1 MNKAPVLIEGYAS
14 LFGVPDL
21 AGDIVRAGAFAK
33 SLQRQDGADIPMLL
47 QHKGGR
53 IAGHWTRIQE
63 DGKGL
68 FMRGLIDPNLP
79 AGRMAD
85 KLIGRDLLNGLSIG
99 FIAGDWRPDGISG
112 RRLNTVELR
121 EVSLVT
127 MPMAPKARFYVVGAQ
142 GKLAA

>member
-14 LFGVPDL
+14 LFGEPDL

-33 SLQRQDGADIPMLL
+33 SLQRQRGANIPMLL
-47 QHKGGR
+47 QHKGGK
-53 IAGHWTRIQE
+53 IAGQWTRIHE

-68 FMRGLIDPNLP
+68 FVRGLINPNLP
-79 AGRMAD
+79 AGRMAT
-85 KLIGRDLLNGLSIG
+85 KLVENNLLDGLSIG
-99 FIAGDWRPDGISG
+99 FIAGDWRPDGVSG

-127 MPMAPKARFYVVGAQ
+127 TPMAPKARFHVIGAHA
-142 GKLAA
+142 KLAA

>member
-1 MNKAPVLIEGYAS
+1 MNNAPVLIEGYAS

-33 SLQRQDGADIPMLL
+33 SLQRQTGASIPMLL

-53 IAGHWTRIQE
+53 IAGRWTRIQE

-68 FMRGLIDPNLP
+68 FMRGLINPNLP
-79 AGRMAD
+79 AGRMAA
-85 KLIGRDLLNGLSIG
+85 KLVESNLLNGLSIG
-99 FIAGDWRPDGISG
+99 FIAGDWRPDDVSG

-127 MPMAPKARFYVVGAQ
+127 TPMAPKARFYVVGAQ